1 MNMALEE
8 EILCFLQE
16 PDTEKFETI
25 ALKLYEHQRKQNS
38 VYSRYCE
45 SLGQSEPI
53 DSWNRIPAVPQ
64 QAFKYSEL
72 RSFPAT
78 ETAAEFRTSGTTG
91 EGFGRHFL
99 GSLRLYQTAV
109 QKGWDFSVYRG
120 IRLSF

>member
-53 DSWNRIPAVPQ
+53 DS
-64 QAFKYSEL
+64 
-72 RSFPAT
+72 
-78 ETAAEFRTSGTTG
+78 
-91 EGFGRHFL
+91 
-99 GSLRLYQTAV
+99 
-109 QKGWDFSVYRG
+109 
-120 IRLSF
+120 